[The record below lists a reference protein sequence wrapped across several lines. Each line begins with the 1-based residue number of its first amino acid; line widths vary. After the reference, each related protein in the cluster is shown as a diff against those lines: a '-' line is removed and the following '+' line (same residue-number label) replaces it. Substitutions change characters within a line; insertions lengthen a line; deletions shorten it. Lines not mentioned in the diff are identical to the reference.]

1 MWTGGSRWTC
11 CAQSR
16 PWAPGSAAASR
27 DDRRRRRRGSSFSRA
42 RAARRRFRRCEV
54 LRVQEA
60 DKLSPLVVDGAV
72 WCESVCL
79 CVCGEIYGE
88 DRSGPCAPIAHN
100 YKQYARVAQRGA
112 AAFHAPPS
120 TLSLVAARF
129 ILAPGSRLRHRR
141 RGVSATI
148 TRETPSCESWCRPPP
163 PPPPWRA
170 ARSPR
175 WPRRCAAAAPTSAR
189 AAASCGRAG
198 SVRCAAASG
207 AAR

>member
-42 RAARRRFRRCEV
+42 ESRSSV
-54 LRVQEA
+54 
-60 DKLSPLVVDGAV
+60 SPLRSSEGAGSGQTTV
-72 WCESVCL
+72 LSWTVRYGVSMCL

-170 ARSPR
+170 ARLPR

>member
-42 RAARRRFRRCEV
+42 GGSRSV
-54 LRVQEA
+54 
-60 DKLSPLVVDGAV
+60 SPLRSSEGAGSGQTSV
-72 WCESVCL
+72 LSWTVRYGVSPSVCA
-79 CVCGEIYGE
+79 CVV
-88 DRSGPCAPIAHN
+88 RSMERTEVVRVLQLN
-100 YKQYARVAQRGA
+100 KQYARVAQRGA